1 LAPALQSHQ
10 KKEFFAMKKPK
21 GTHHHPIPKP
31 LPSPIPELDLHE
43 AEKAQPDWVQAE
55 LKAVRKYEDKI
66 LNALQDEE
74 NADLFA
80 QDPGSF
86 LRKLN
91 IPISGAFR
99 QRLRTDDSLVALKKA
114 HCFQLP
120 NGQHIRPRLRIRFT
134 KEKEKERE

>member
-1 LAPALQSHQ
+1 LALALQNPR
-10 KKEFFAMKKPK
+10 KKEFFPMKKQK
-21 GTHHHPIPKP
+21 GGHQHPEPKP
-31 LPSPIPELDLHE
+31 LPRPIPELDLHE
-43 AEKAQPDWVQAE
+43 AEKLQPDWVQAE

-80 QDPGSF
+80 RDPGSF

-99 QRLRTDDSLVALKKA
+99 QRLRNDDSLVQLKKA

-120 NGQHIRPRLRIRFT
+120 NGQHIRPRLRIHFT
-134 KEKEKERE
+134 KEKEKGRD